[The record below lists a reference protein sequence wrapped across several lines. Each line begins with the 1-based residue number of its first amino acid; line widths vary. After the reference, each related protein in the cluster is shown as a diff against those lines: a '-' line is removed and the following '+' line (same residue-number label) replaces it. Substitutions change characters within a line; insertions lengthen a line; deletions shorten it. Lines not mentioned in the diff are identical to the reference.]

1 MLRGIYKYV
10 CKDCGHKF
18 YGADIELNATVESVP
33 VKCPECGS
41 FHTGMTGLP
50 YPLSEIPDMGKDF
63 FRGFGKDKNRK

>member
-33 VKCPECGS
+33 VECPECGS
-41 FHTGMTGLP
+41 FHTRMTGLP
-50 YPLSEIPDMGKDF
+50 
-63 FRGFGKDKNRK
+63 

>member
-41 FHTGMTGLP
+41 FHTRMTGLP
-50 YPLSEIPDMGKDF
+50 YPLNT
-63 FRGFGKDKNRK
+63 RYVQGFLSRKGEKQK